1 MRFSIIRRTAGRE
14 GLKLARVLEKD
25 TYKPEAHHRHL
36 KFTHYA
42 LENGWFP
49 KSLRFNPPGNAKVID
64 KGNHRNLKALESWHT
79 ALTDEADN
87 NSNTL
92 PAQYT
97 ILLRK
102 ELKKH

>member
-1 MRFSIIRRTAGRE
+1 MKSETIYAMLQMGNMII
-14 GLKLARVLEKD
+14 
-25 TYKPEAHHRHL
+25 
-36 KFTHYA
+36 F
-42 LENGWFP
+42 
-49 KSLRFNPPGNAKVID
+49 
-64 KGNHRNLKALESWHT
+64 WHT